1 MYCQIFS
8 CGLSSGLFDGIGMIE
23 ILSGILSLG
32 VRCQPAWS
40 MSTTA
45 KAAASIAIESVV
57 TDEPWDGSC
66 SDPETRRARV
76 PYAAWF
82 VLLAGIDEEGIDRD
96 LDCAAELFY
105 TAAMA

>member
-1 MYCQIFS
+1 MYCHIFS

-45 KAAASIAIESVV
+45 CASAATA
-57 TDEPWDGSC
+57 
-66 SDPETRRARV
+66 PEIYAKCRVIVLVLQKGRTR
-76 PYAAWF
+76 PAA
-82 VLLAGIDEEGIDRD
+82 LPS
-96 LDCAAELFY
+96 
-105 TAAMA
+105 